1 MRKNSIK
8 NTRINGEVQRELSV
22 IIRQEI
28 KDPRIHMMTSVTQVE
43 VAPDLKT
50 CKAFISVL
58 GNEEEKKNTLAGL
71 RSAEGYIRRY
81 LAKNLNLRNT
91 PEIHFILDDSIAY
104 GVHMSH
110 LIDEV
115 QKDTEE
121 IRADE
126 DTEAIEDERDFEDTE
141 E

>member
-91 PEIHFILDDSIAY
+91 PEIHFILDDSIEY

-115 QKDTEE
+115 QKDTASEE
-121 IRADE
+121 VEEMTDDE
-126 DTEAIEDERDFEDTE
+126 D
-141 E
+141 